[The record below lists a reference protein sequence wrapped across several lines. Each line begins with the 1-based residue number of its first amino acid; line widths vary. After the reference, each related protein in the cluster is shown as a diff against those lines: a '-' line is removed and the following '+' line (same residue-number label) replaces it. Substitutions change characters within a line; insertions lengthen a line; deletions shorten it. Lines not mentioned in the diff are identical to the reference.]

1 MYHPY
6 SFMDLP
12 ALDCGPDLTRYGQIR
27 TVGVLPSGTDWE
39 FYTYSSSSSDFS
51 SGNDPAG
58 WVEADISGIPQST
71 LQRYIRIRWKPYS
84 NTALNATPTL
94 TQMQFY
100 YYTSTTTIN
109 LVNLTG
115 MTCKQ
120 VLEELAKWP
129 AYEIGMTPDER
140 FIYRPRSTNLPAV
153 MELRSG
159 TNIEKLYNISPGI
172 DRVKN
177 RVTADFGI
185 YRRISD
191 TTADTAPN
199 SIDNYGVRDYQVSS
213 SQLLP
218 AENANLA
225 FAVAPSVLAYSKYAR
240 RRCQVDTM
248 FLPQLELGDKV
259 TVYYAEDTALF
270 RWKWGA
276 MDVELGQS
284 NLEYYD
290 EDELENRYNFWGVD
304 MRIEGISLDPNTFRT
319 TLDLTEI
326 I

>member
-1 MYHPY
+1 
-6 SFMDLP
+6 
-12 ALDCGPDLTRYGQIR
+12 
-27 TVGVLPSGTDWE
+27 
-39 FYTYSSSSSDFS
+39 
-51 SGNDPAG
+51 
-58 WVEADISGIPQST
+58 
-71 LQRYIRIRWKPYS
+71 
-84 NTALNATPTL
+84 
-94 TQMQFY
+94 MQFY